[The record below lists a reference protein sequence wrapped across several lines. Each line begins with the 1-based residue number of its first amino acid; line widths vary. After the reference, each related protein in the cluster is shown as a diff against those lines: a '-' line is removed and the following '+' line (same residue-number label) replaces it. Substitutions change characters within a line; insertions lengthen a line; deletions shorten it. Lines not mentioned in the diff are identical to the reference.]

1 MNDPAQIETE
11 IARLQAKAEAIRA
24 EEITRIKAS
33 MAAFGIK
40 AKDLEPK
47 NRAKEPKKRQ
57 HRPDPDTVIGMLR
70 TKAQL
75 EELVAIARNTRLS
88 R

>member
-1 MNDPAQIETE
+1 VNDLSQIETE
-11 IARLQAKAEAIRA
+11 IASLQAKAEAIRA
-24 EEITRIKAS
+24 EEVARIQAS

-47 NRAKEPKKRQ
+47 NRAKKPKKQ
-57 HRPDPDTVIGMLR
+57 QDRPNPDTVIGMLR
-70 TKAQL
+70 DKAQL
-75 EELVAIARNTRLS
+75 ERLMELARNTRLS